1 MKSLDLYAQERL
13 AARDSANLRRTI
25 TTTGTDD
32 GVFVMRNGRRLL
44 NFSSND
50 YLNLSQ
56 HPAVKEAAIDA
67 IHRFGVGAGA
77 SRLITGD
84 HPLYAELEG
93 RLAKLKGTEAAC
105 VFGSGYLANTGILP
119 AIAGRGDLVLCDELS
134 HSCIRTGAELSRAD
148 VHIFRH
154 NDVAHARQLLDQN
167 RSHCGH
173 AVIATEGI
181 FSMDGDRAPLEDL
194 AKLAEQY
201 DAWLLCDDAHGI
213 GVVGNGR
220 GAAFMNGKPVDIPLQ
235 MGTLS
240 KAIGGYGGYLCAS
253 RPVIDLMQNRARTLI
268 YSTGLPPSVIA
279 SAIAALDVIE
289 NEPDYAALPLQKAR
303 LFTRLTQLPEAQ
315 STIVPVLLGDA
326 DRTLAASKMLEE
338 EGYLVIGI
346 RPPTVPEG
354 TARLRITFTALQDD
368 TDIERLAGIV
378 RSRILN

>member
-1 MKSLDLYAQERL
+1 
-13 AARDSANLRRTI
+13 
-25 TTTGTDD
+25 
-32 GVFVMRNGRRLL
+32 
-44 NFSSND
+44 
-50 YLNLSQ
+50 
-56 HPAVKEAAIDA
+56 
-67 IHRFGVGAGA
+67 
-77 SRLITGD
+77 
-84 HPLYAELEG
+84 
-93 RLAKLKGTEAAC
+93 
-105 VFGSGYLANTGILP
+105 
-119 AIAGRGDLVLCDELS
+119 
-134 HSCIRTGAELSRAD
+134 
-148 VHIFRH
+148 
-154 NDVAHARQLLDQN
+154 
-167 RSHCGH
+167 
-173 AVIATEGI
+173 
-181 FSMDGDRAPLEDL
+181 
-194 AKLAEQY
+194 
-201 DAWLLCDDAHGI
+201 
-213 GVVGNGR
+213 
-220 GAAFMNGKPVDIPLQ
+220 MNGKPVDIPLQ

-378 RSRILN
+378 RSRLLN